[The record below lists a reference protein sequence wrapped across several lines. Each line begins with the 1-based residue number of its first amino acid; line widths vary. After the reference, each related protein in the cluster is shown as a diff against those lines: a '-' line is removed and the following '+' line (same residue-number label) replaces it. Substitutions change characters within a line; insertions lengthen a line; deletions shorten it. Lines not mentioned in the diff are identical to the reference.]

1 VDDDW
6 ETATW
11 YDTGMTTTKIAITLP
26 EEELVKVHRAIR
38 DGRAD
43 SVSGYIARALA
54 DNARQESL
62 RDLVRDLIAEHG
74 KPTQQE
80 KKWAKR
86 ALPPRR
92 RG

>member
-1 VDDDW
+1 M
-6 ETATW
+6 ATW
-11 YDTGMTTTKIAITLP
+11 YDAGMTTTKIAITLP
-26 EEELVKVHRAIR
+26 EEELTKIHRAIR
-38 DGRAD
+38 SGQAN

-54 DNARQESL
+54 ENTRQESL
-62 RDLVRDLIAEHG
+62 RDLVRDLIAKHG